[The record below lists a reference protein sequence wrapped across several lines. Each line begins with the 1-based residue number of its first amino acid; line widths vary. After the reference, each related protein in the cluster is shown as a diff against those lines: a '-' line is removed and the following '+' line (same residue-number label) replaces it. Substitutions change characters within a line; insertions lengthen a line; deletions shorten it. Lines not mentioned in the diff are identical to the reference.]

1 MEITLK
7 INKNSKKASSLLQFL
22 KTLDFVTLVS
32 KSDDLSEVNIEK
44 APNKKGKLSKHY
56 GKLKRN
62 IDGLNYQISIRENHL
77 TQLLFQ
83 Q

>member
-44 APNKKGKLSKHY
+44 DPNKKGKLSKHY

-62 IDGLNYQISIRENHL
+62 IDGLNYQISIRENED
-77 TQLLFQ
+77 
-83 Q
+83 